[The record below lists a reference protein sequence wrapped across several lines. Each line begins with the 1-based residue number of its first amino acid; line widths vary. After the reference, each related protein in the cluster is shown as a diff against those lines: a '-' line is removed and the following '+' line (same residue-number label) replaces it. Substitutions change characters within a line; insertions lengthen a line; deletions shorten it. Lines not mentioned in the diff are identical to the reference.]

1 MGVESNYDSL
11 VDPLAGLNELG
22 QRLQT
27 IVTSR
32 HDSAQRTLAHAS
44 DAYHRAVQDKT
55 RLIEHF
61 KSHNSVLRNSLAFLP
76 TAADDVQ
83 KAFMG
88 SRGNYSSV
96 IAPLVTGVN
105 HTLLDSMVYAQA
117 PSGDKAA
124 DIQSDL
130 AHLAQIAGSLPPAV
144 SNALEIFAAHVGTVL
159 REQPE
164 VNSLLNSIAGVP
176 TAAHLDELDKLL
188 GNTQR
193 QAELQAQRDRSDLLI
208 FAAALAALLLYVGV
222 KLIRSHAVINRVN
235 RQLEAANET
244 LEHRVQE
251 RTRELQEAQSAL
263 VTTARQAGMA
273 EIATNVL
280 HNVGNVLNSVNV
292 SAGLISSRIRETKAK
307 GLVDAMQLMNEHVA
321 DLGDFL
327 TRDEKGKRL
336 PGYLNKLVATLA
348 TERGVLVEELESL
361 TKGVDH
367 IRDIVATQ
375 QSYAGETSLVEPVQ
389 VGDLVEDSL
398 RMNADAVAR
407 RNVAVVKE
415 WANIPQVLLDKHL
428 MLQIL
433 VNLIANAL

>member
-1 MGVESNYDSL
+1 V
-11 VDPLAGLNELG
+11 
-22 QRLQT
+22 
-27 IVTSR
+27 
-32 HDSAQRTLAHAS
+32 
-44 DAYHRAVQDKT
+44 
-55 RLIEHF
+55 
-61 KSHNSVLRNSLAFLP
+61 
-76 TAADDVQ
+76 
-83 KAFMG
+83 
-88 SRGNYSSV
+88 GN
-96 IAPLVTGVN
+96 
-105 HTLLDSMVYAQA
+105 
-117 PSGDKAA
+117 PS
-124 DIQSDL
+124 
-130 AHLAQIAGSLPPAV
+130 PAV
-144 SNALEIFAAHVGTVL
+144 SSALEIFAAHVGTVL

-176 TAAHLDELDKLL
+176 IAAHLDELDKLL

-193 QAELQAQRDRSDLLI
+193 QAELQAQRDRSVLLI

-307 GLVDAMQLMNEHVA
+307 GLVDAMRLMNEHVA

-348 TERGVLVEELESL
+348 IERGALVEELESL

-415 WANIPQVLLDKHL
+415 WADIPQVLLDKHL

-433 VNLIANAL
+433 VNLIANALQAMDSVTDRPHRLTVRADALERADGPRLQIHVEDNGEGIMPDNLPRLFTHGFTTRKNGHGFGLHSCALAARAMDGQLTVHSMGLGKGATFTLDLPLNGQRPTLLRHRG